1 MTKAR
6 SPGQPARNPARSA
19 GPKPSPGRPLPAA
32 GPGHKG
38 QEAPGPHRGPRS
50 GRDLTWPS
58 PRHALGLAPLTTT
71 VREPGQGQSRGAPP
85 QAALAA
91 LGVPHSWRDPEQSGA
106 AIFLHSNTAAAAAL
120 ARRRQR
126 GTRMRRARRRGRA
139 RTHTSARRAR
149 AGRPGGGAIWGRG
162 VVRGGGCPGVRTT
175 LPGAKLG

>member
-6 SPGQPARNPARSA
+6 SPGQPARNPVRSA
-19 GPKPSPGRPLPAA
+19 GPKPSSGRPLPAA

-38 QEAPGPHRGPRS
+38 QKAPGPHRGPRS
-50 GRDLTWPS
+50 GRDLTWPN
-58 PRHALGLAPLTTT
+58 PRHALGLATLTTT

-91 LGVPHSWRDPEQSGA
+91 LGVPHSWRDPEESGA
-106 AIFLHSNTAAAAAL
+106 AIFLHSNTAAAAAAAL

-126 GTRMRRARRRGRA
+126 GTRMRWARRRGRA

-149 AGRPGGGAIWGRG
+149 AGRPGGGAIEEGAWSRAEA
-162 VVRGGGCPGVRTT
+162 
-175 LPGAKLG
+175 LPRLE